1 MNTVLPENA
10 LELAEWPWERI
21 EPFVLELENTALS
34 AKNLEGWLAD
44 WSRLWSLF
52 DEAYWRLYVAV
63 TVDTTDQEAERRYNA
78 FLDGHRTRSEEVNQ
92 RLKEKLLASGL
103 EPPNFSI
110 PMRNLRA
117 QAEIFRPENLPL
129 LNEHFKLGSEYDR
142 LIGAQTILWDGK
154 ETTLPQL
161 EPVYQETDRERR
173 QSAWLQAAE
182 RALQDRQAINELWCR
197 ALQVRRKLA
206 ENAGLPDYRAYR
218 WLQMLRFDYTPA
230 DCYAFHAAI
239 EEVVVPAARRI
250 YEKRRQ
256 RLGLASL
263 RPWDLKVDLFGQE
276 PLRPYQTIDELETKT
291 AAIFHRVDPQLGGYF
306 DLMRQHK
313 LLDLDNRKGKAPGG
327 YCTAFSHSRLPFI
340 FANSVGVHDDVQT
353 LLHEGGHA
361 FHAFESFTLPY
372 IHQMEI
378 PLEFAEVASM
388 GMELLAAPYLTL
400 DQGGFYT
407 PAQAARARIEH
418 LESILLFWPYMAVV
432 DAFQHWVYENPDQ
445 ADEPANCDAAWGRLW
460 ERFMQGQDWS
470 GLEDAKVTGWQR
482 KAHIHT
488 DPFYYVEYGLAQLGA
503 VQVWRNA
510 LQDQAAA
517 VQAYRRALA
526 LGGTAPIPGLFAAAG
541 ARFAFDA
548 ATLRTAVE
556 LMESTLADLEVVA
569 RSGRS
574 GNRT

>member
-1 MNTVLPENA
+1 MMMKAALPSSA

-21 EPFVLELENTALS
+21 QPYVQELENTSLNAG
-34 AKNLEGWLAD
+34 NLESWLAG

-63 TVDTTDQEAERRYNA
+63 TVDTTDQEAERRYNE
-78 FLDGHRTRSEEVNQ
+78 FLDGHRTRSEQVNQ
-92 RLKEKLLASGL
+92 RLKEKLLESGL
-103 EPPNFSI
+103 EPANFSI

-142 LIGAQTILWDGK
+142 LIGAQTIVWDGK

-161 EPVYQETDRERR
+161 EPVYQEADRERR
-173 QSAWLQAAE
+173 QSAWLQASQ
-182 RALQDRQAINELWCR
+182 RALADRQEINDLWGR

-218 WLQMLRFDYTPA
+218 WMHLLRFDYTPA
-230 DCYAFHAAI
+230 DCYRFHQAI

-256 RLGLASL
+256 RLGLESL
-263 RPWDLKVDLFGQE
+263 RPWDLKVDLFGQP
-276 PLRPYQTIDELETKT
+276 PLRPYQTIDELEAKT
-291 AAIFHRVDPQLGGYF
+291 TAIFQRVDPQLGGYF
-306 DLMRQHK
+306 DQMRQHK

-327 YCTAFSHSRLPFI
+327 YCTAFIHARLPFI

-361 FHAFESFTLPY
+361 FHVFESVSLPY
-372 IHQMEI
+372 IHQMEV

-407 PAQAARARIEH
+407 PAQAARARTEH
-418 LESILLFWPYMAVV
+418 LESVLLFWPYMAVV
-432 DAFQHWVYENPDQ
+432 DSFQHWTYENPEQ
-445 ADEPANCDAAWGRLW
+445 AADPARCDTAWGRLW
-460 ERFMQGQDWS
+460 DRFMQGQDWS
-470 GLEDAKVTGWQR
+470 GLEEAKVTGWQR

-488 DPFYYVEYGLAQLGA
+488 EPFYYVEYGLAQLGA

-510 LQDQAAA
+510 LQDQAGA

-526 LGGTAPIPGLFAAAG
+526 LGGTASIPGLFAAAG

-548 ATLRTAVE
+548 ATLRTAVD
-556 LMESTLADLEVVA
+556 LMESTLTGLEEVA
-569 RSGRS
+569 RTG
-574 GNRT
+574 

>member
-1 MNTVLPENA
+1 MTKAALPSSA

-21 EPFVLELENTALS
+21 QPYVQELENTPLNAG
-34 AKNLEGWLAD
+34 NLESWLAD

-63 TVDTTDQEAERRYNA
+63 TVDTTDQDAERRYNE

-92 RLKEKLLASGL
+92 RLKEKLLESGL
-103 EPPNFSI
+103 EPANFSI

-142 LIGAQTILWDGK
+142 LIGAQTIVWDGK

-161 EPVYQETDRERR
+161 EPVYQEADRERR
-173 QSAWLQAAE
+173 QSAWLQASQ
-182 RALQDRQAINELWCR
+182 RALADRQGINNLWGR

-218 WLQMLRFDYTPA
+218 WMQLLRFDYTPA
-230 DCYAFHAAI
+230 DCYRFHQAI

-256 RLGLASL
+256 RLGLESL
-263 RPWDLKVDLFGQE
+263 RPWDLKVDLFGQP
-276 PLRPYQTIDELETKT
+276 PLRPYQTIDELEAKT
-291 AAIFHRVDPQLGGYF
+291 TAIFQRVDPQLGSYF
-306 DLMRQHK
+306 DQMRQHK

-327 YCTAFSHSRLPFI
+327 YCTAFVHARLPFI

-361 FHAFESFTLPY
+361 FHVFESVSLPY
-372 IHQMEI
+372 IHQMEV

-407 PAQAARARIEH
+407 PAQAARARTEH
-418 LESILLFWPYMAVV
+418 LESVLLFWPYMAVV
-432 DAFQHWVYENPDQ
+432 DSFQHWAYENPEQ
-445 ADEPANCDAAWGRLW
+445 AADPANCDAAWGRLW
-460 ERFMQGQDWS
+460 DRFMQGQDWS

-510 LQDQAAA
+510 LQDQAGA
-517 VQAYRRALA
+517 VQDYRRALT
-526 LGGTAPIPGLFAAAG
+526 LGGTASIPGLFAAAG

-548 ATLRTAVE
+548 PTLRTAVD
-556 LMESTLADLEVVA
+556 LMESTLIRLEEVA
-569 RSGRS
+569 RTG
-574 GNRT
+574 